1 MISRRVK
8 RLCLL
13 SGSSRLG
20 VTRNLAL
27 HNQIPFALS
36 FVEGL
41 LLSEITLREP
51 QGDRDRVT
59 LVGERASY
67 WNVVCRP

>member
-13 SGSSRLG
+13 LGSSGLG
-20 VTRNLAL
+20 APRNLAL